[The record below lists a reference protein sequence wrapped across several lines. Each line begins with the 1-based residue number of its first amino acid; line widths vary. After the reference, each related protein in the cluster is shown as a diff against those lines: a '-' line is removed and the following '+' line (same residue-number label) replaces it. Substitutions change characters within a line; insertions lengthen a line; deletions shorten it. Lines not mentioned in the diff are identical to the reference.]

1 MRKYR
6 RPLRT
11 GHSPSFAEPVVIYG
25 RGTGLYTLQ
34 ETHRNALGTRRR
46 PPTASPCLFPL
57 EALPIHPTV
66 VVVVHDLPSELARY
80 GFLRRLPLPDRPALG
95 HAVEPG
101 FDESRRLGE
110 GREAARAPKDDIAAL
125 GEGGEGGL
133 IEGSG
138 LGEGCESG
146 LGEGSRLG
154 EGGEARCGEFT
165 GLGQGGERS
174 GGLEG
179 PGLGKGG
186 EARLL
191 ERPRLCERGERCRL
205 QRTGLGKRRESAL
218 LESARLRKGRE
229 RGRCEGPALGQ
240 RREGTL
246 APDRNRS

>member
-1 MRKYR
+1 ME
-6 RPLRT
+6 
-11 GHSPSFAEPVVIYG
+11 GEPVYIPF
-25 RGTGLYTLQ
+25 RKRI
-34 ETHRNALGTRRR
+34 ENALGTRRR
-46 PPTASPCLFPL
+46 HPAAYPCPSPL
-57 EALPIHPTV
+57 ETLPIHPAV
-66 VVVVHDLPSELARY
+66 VVVMHDLPSELAGH
-80 GFLRRLPLPDRPALG
+80 GFLRRLPLSDRPTLG
-95 HAVEPG
+95 HAVESG
-101 FDESRRLGE
+101 FDESRRLGK

-191 ERPRLCERGERCRL
+191 ERPRLRERGEGCRL
-205 QRTGLGKRRESAL
+205 QPAGLGKRRESAL